1 MTTFA
6 EWQLLNENIFEALAL
21 NWDAEYLEETTPET
35 MQFYFLSKYG
45 QRKIRSMFT
54 AETAESI
61 AGHLN
66 HIFGKK
72 WERDYQLFIQTM
84 EMEFDAQAR
93 AEDESTSM
101 IDRET
106 NTNQTNKT
114 SGFNV
119 GGMVDNDAS
128 DISGNDST
136 SQEARN
142 VHSNTTVSRA
152 GLMEQYSF
160 NLRHNLLE
168 RILLDISTL
177 IVLPIY

>member
-1 MTTFA
+1 MRLA
-6 EWQLLNENIFEALAL
+6 DWQLINDNIFEELEL
-21 NWDAEYLEETTPET
+21 TYDAAYLIETTTESLK
-35 MQFYFLSKYG
+35 FHLLSKYG
-45 QRKIRSMFT
+45 QRQLRSMFIGLD
-54 AETAESI
+54 AKQI
-61 AGHLN
+61 AGYLN
-66 HIFGKK
+66 DIFGKK
-72 WERDYQLFIQTM
+72 WERDYQLFIQAM

-93 AEDESTSM
+93 AEDESTST

-106 NTNQTNKT
+106 TTNQTNKT

-142 VHSNTTVSRA
+142 IHSNTTVSRA

-160 NLRHNLLE
+160 NNRYRLFDS
-168 RILLDISTL
+168 ITFDIATL